1 MLDLV
6 HLCTLVLLSLSDE
19 VIMNAKLL
27 SNDLSFAELLLSMG
41 DLQGRLQENQ
51 VLIVIGHRDR
61 QQKKACPSQ
70 AFISFS
76 MGAPAEFTNFNCSL
90 ER

>member
-1 MLDLV
+1 MRDPLLDAGFRTSP
-6 HLCTLVLLSLSDE
+6 HLSFVLISISDE
-19 VIMNAKLL
+19 LIMNAKLL

-61 QQKKACPSQ
+61 Q
-70 AFISFS
+70 
-76 MGAPAEFTNFNCSL
+76 
-90 ER
+90 